1 MIDLLREQL
10 FQQQLCITRDVS
22 YDGDDLDLLVQSPD
36 SDVTSVSK
44 SEQAVS
50 EFSHQISYL
59 RDTITRTQLQ
69 QQEDLSKSFSDVST
83 STDFSKKK
91 KKRKS
96 KYMTVECI
104 KIHDCGMHQEN
115 VSAKCIPSHTPLLYS
130 KTGVCRGIPISLIFA
145 PKHRLWVLFRTTS
158 RGGSKVYPQSML

>member
-10 FQQQLCITRDVS
+10 YQQQLCISRDVS

-36 SDVTSVSK
+36 SDVTSVST

-91 KKRKS
+91 KKQKS
-96 KYMTVECI
+96 KYRTVECI
-104 KIHDCGMHQEN
+104 R
-115 VSAKCIPSHTPLLYS
+115 
-130 KTGVCRGIPISLIFA
+130 KTCL
-145 PKHRLWVLFRTTS
+145 
-158 RGGSKVYPQSML
+158 